1 MSEETNKPL
10 DEKKKTALLRYIL
23 ILFAAAF
30 LIVLLSLLSQ
40 MRDTRHELSKLNQS
54 SSSALQKAEQLQD
67 TNRQLEEENE
77 RLQQELDTLQA
88 QLAESNARNEALGKE
103 LLSAVGKEKEAYEL
117 LLTAMTVV
125 TPGSQEGN
133 VAASRALENL
143 KNYEEYLGEEGLKIY
158 HSLLEEGE

>member
-1 MSEETNKPL
+1 MNEEANKPL
-10 DEKKKTALLRYIL
+10 DEKKKTALLRYSL

-30 LIVLLSLLSQ
+30 LIVLLSMLSQ
-40 MRDTRHELSKLNQS
+40 MRDTHHELSKLNQS

-77 RLQQELDTLQA
+77 RLQEELEALQV
-88 QLAESNARNEALGKE
+88 QLEESNARNEALGKE
-103 LLSAVGKEKEAYEL
+103 MLSAVGKEKEAYEV
-117 LLTAMTVV
+117 LLTAMTLV

-158 HSLLEEGE
+158 QSLLEEGE

>member
-125 TPGSQEGN
+125 TPGAQEGN